1 MEGANR
7 FLKRVWKLVYE
18 HTAKGDVAALNV
30 DALTEDQKAL
40 RRDVHKTIAK
50 VTDDI
55 GRRQTFNTAI
65 AAIMELMNKLAKAP
79 TDGEQ
84 DRALMQEALLA
95 VVRMLNPFT
104 PHICFTLWQEL
115 KGEGDIDNAP
125 WPVADEKAM
134 VEDSTLVVVQVNGNR
149 GQNHR
154 SGDATE
160 EQVRERAGQE
170 HLVAKYLDGVTV
182 RKVIYAPGNSSI
194 WSLAKRGRK
203 RAISGNIVVISG
215 GVNHRR
221 VWLASA

>member
-1 MEGANR
+1 M
-7 FLKRVWKLVYE
+7 
-18 HTAKGDVAALNV
+18 
-30 DALTEDQKAL
+30 
-40 RRDVHKTIAK
+40 
-50 VTDDI
+50 TDDI

-134 VEDSTLVVVQVNGNR
+134 VEDSTLVVVQVNGKVR
-149 GQNHR
+149 AKNHR
-154 SGDATE
+154 SGGRNGRTGS
-160 EQVRERAGQE
+160 R
-170 HLVAKYLDGVTV
+170 TCW
-182 RKVIYAPGNSSI
+182 PGTSGS
-194 WSLAKRGRK
+194 K
-203 RAISGNIVVISG
+203 IS
-215 GVNHRR
+215 
-221 VWLASA
+221 

>member
-1 MEGANR
+1 M
-7 FLKRVWKLVYE
+7 
-18 HTAKGDVAALNV
+18 
-30 DALTEDQKAL
+30 
-40 RRDVHKTIAK
+40 HKTIAK

-134 VEDSTLVVVQVNGNR
+134 VEDSTLVVVQVNGKVR
-149 GQNHR
+149 VKITVPV
-154 SGDATE
+154 DATE

-182 RKVIYAPGNSSI
+182 RKVIYVPGKLLN
-194 WSLAKRGRK
+194 L
-203 RAISGNIVVISG
+203 VVG
-215 GVNHRR
+215 
-221 VWLASA
+221 